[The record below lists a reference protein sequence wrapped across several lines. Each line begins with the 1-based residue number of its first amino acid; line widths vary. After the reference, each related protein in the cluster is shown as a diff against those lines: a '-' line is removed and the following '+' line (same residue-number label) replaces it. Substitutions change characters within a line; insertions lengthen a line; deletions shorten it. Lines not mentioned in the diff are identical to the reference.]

1 TDAVRKKHEDPAYRA
16 RYMQRFD
23 MEKWLNSGEGENAL
37 PFSSLTDTVA
47 EYHTRIDTNRRIADY
62 TRSQWNGKYLF
73 DQNNLWWAERELMPG
88 KGVILFLPD
97 PVAMVQDITA
107 LMNYRL
113 KTQFHENPHY
123 IRGIAL
129 SASLGTLKEALCRQ
143 FERDQISG
151 YETLETQIQYGYYT
165 SGGAYL
171 SGHPGTVDTG
181 R

>member
-1 TDAVRKKHEDPAYRA
+1 
-16 RYMQRFD
+16 MQRFD